1 MASPSDTTNES
12 GLNGVTD
19 QVILTSPYVPIPRVS
34 AITYNQSQIATHHL
48 SLLEL
53 LPRVSAITY
62 NQSQIATHH
71 LSLLEL
77 LMTAMKKSAEIF
89 WSHMLILSVP
99 MHPE

>member
-53 LPRVSAITY
+53 L
-62 NQSQIATHH
+62 
-71 LSLLEL
+71 
-77 LMTAMKKSAEIF
+77 MTAMKKSAEIF